1 MNSGPWKNSSGIRA
15 AIRPGWLRC
24 FSVTC
29 ALVCAFFAS
38 FRGRCWRAPLAVLV
52 ICTGAGGLP
61 AQTAAAGS
69 GSATVEFRQQL
80 PLGAVTGDARTL
92 RQRILSATSYRM
104 TAGDTYELQIQLG
117 SDRVNSFPLVLQD
130 DYQLEIPYVGTVE
143 VRDRL
148 FSDGRR
154 EIVRRIKEQVPA
166 RFVSFVLKQPA
177 LFDVFIY
184 GGVANPGIY
193 TVTPLS
199 RVSDLITV
207 AGGPQAGSSLRR
219 VELTRDDLTRTID
232 LTRFST
238 HGELDANPTLTPAD
252 RVRVPRAER
261 LVSVAGSVAFPG
273 VYDLLAGEGIVDL
286 IRFAGGLTG
295 VDSDN
300 RLSVLRGR
308 PVPQVVE
315 LGPAQW
321 RTFALRDGD
330 QVEAAPVARTERMV
344 LVQGALFGEPGGAAP
359 RPIPEQ
365 PVVVLLP
372 YAGGLT
378 VLQVLERMGGP
389 TPLARAERSSVLR
402 AATGA
407 RIAVDAAALWELRDP
422 ALDLLLEPGDQL
434 HVPMQDLNI
443 YVAGEVNV
451 PAAVPYQPSL
461 TIGDYLRAAGGLTED
476 GGASFTV
483 IDADHARS
491 RGTLF
496 TRPAPG
502 STIIADRNAWAGTR
516 NVLSELAIVA
526 GFTVVVWDLVFK
538 VYDRVTE

>member
-1 MNSGPWKNSSGIRA
+1 MSGSWWRA
-15 AIRPGWLRC
+15 LL
-24 FSVTC
+24 T
-29 ALVCAFFAS
+29 ALVLCA
-38 FRGRCWRAPLAVLV
+38 
-52 ICTGAGGLP
+52 GAGSLP
-61 AQTAAAGS
+61 AQTATAANGS
-69 GSATVEFRQQL
+69 TTEEFRQQL
-80 PLGAVTGDARTL
+80 PLGSVTGDAGTL

-117 SDRVNSFPLVLQD
+117 SDRVNVFPLVLQD
-130 DYQLEIPYVGTVE
+130 DYQLEIPYVGTVD
-143 VRDRL
+143 VRERL

-219 VELTRDDLTRTID
+219 VELTRDESTGTID

-261 LVSVAGSVAFPG
+261 LVSITGTVAFPG
-273 VYDLLAGEGIVDL
+273 VFDLLAGEGIADL
-286 IRFAGGLTG
+286 IRFAGGLRG
-295 VDSDN
+295 HASDT

-308 PVPQVVE
+308 RVPQVVE
-315 LGPAQW
+315 LTPAQW
-321 RTFALRDGD
+321 HTFPLRDGD
-330 QVEAAPVARTERMV
+330 RVEAAPAARTERMV
-344 LVQGALFGEPGGAAP
+344 LVQGALFGEPGGEVP

-365 PVVVLLP
+365 PVVILLP
-372 YAGGLT
+372 YASGLT

-402 AATGA
+402 AASRV
-407 RIAVDAAALWELRDP
+407 RIPVDVGALWEYRDP
-422 ALDLLLEPGDQL
+422 VLDLFLEPGDQV

-443 YVAGEVNV
+443 YMAGEVNV
-451 PAAVPYQPSL
+451 PSAIRYQPSL

-476 GGASFTV
+476 GGTDFTV

-496 TRPAPG
+496 TQPAPG
-502 STIIADRNAWAGTR
+502 STIIANRNAWAGTK
-516 NVLSELAIVA
+516 NVLGELALVA

-538 VYDRVTE
+538 IYDRVAE

>member
-1 MNSGPWKNSSGIRA
+1 M
-15 AIRPGWLRC
+15 
-24 FSVTC
+24 
-29 ALVCAFFAS
+29 
-38 FRGRCWRAPLAVLV
+38 
-52 ICTGAGGLP
+52 
-61 AQTAAAGS
+61 
-69 GSATVEFRQQL
+69 
-80 PLGAVTGDARTL
+80 
-92 RQRILSATSYRM
+92 
-104 TAGDTYELQIQLG
+104 
-117 SDRVNSFPLVLQD
+117 LQD
-130 DYQLEIPYVGTVE
+130 DYRLEIPYVGTVD
-143 VRDRL
+143 VRERM
-148 FSDGRR
+148 FSDARR

-177 LFDVFIY
+177 LFDVFIF

-261 LVSVAGSVAFPG
+261 LVSIAGSVAFPG
-273 VYDLLAGEGIVDL
+273 VYDLLAGEGIEDL
-286 IRFAGGLTG
+286 IRFAGGLRG
-295 VDSDN
+295 RDSDN

-308 PVPQVVE
+308 PVPQVE
-315 LGPAQW
+315 KLGPAQW
-321 RTFALRDGD
+321 STFQLRDGD
-330 QVEAAPVARTERMV
+330 RVEAAPAARTERMV
-344 LVQGALFGEPGGAAP
+344 LVQGALFGEPGGDAP
-359 RPIPEQ
+359 RSIPAQ

-372 YAGGLT
+372 HAGGLT
-378 VLQVLERMGGP
+378 VLQVLDRMGGP
-389 TPLARAERSSVLR
+389 TPLARAERGSVLR
-402 AATGA
+402 SATGV
-407 RIAVDAAALWELRDP
+407 RIPVDVAALWEFRDP

-443 YVAGEVNV
+443 YVGGEVNV
-451 PAAVPYQPSL
+451 PTAVPYQPSL

-476 GGASFTV
+476 GGTDFTV

-496 TRPAPG
+496 TQPAPG
-502 STIIADRNAWAGTR
+502 ATIIANRNAWAGTR

-538 VYDRVTE
+538 IYDRVAE

>member
-1 MNSGPWKNSSGIRA
+1 MSTGPWRTPRCIRA
-15 AIRPGWLRC
+15 AIHFDW
-24 FSVTC
+24 
-29 ALVCAFFAS
+29 
-38 FRGRCWRAPLAVLV
+38 PLAVRRRVPARRLRALDRGGWRPLLAVLLV
-52 ICTGAGGLP
+52 MCVGAGSLP
-61 AQTAAAGS
+61 AQTAPAGD
-69 GSATVEFRQQL
+69 GSTTEEFRQQL
-80 PLGAVTGDARTL
+80 PLGAVTGDAATL

-117 SDRVNSFPLVLQD
+117 SDDRVNTFPLVLQD
-130 DYQLEIPYVGTVE
+130 DYQLDIPFVGTVG

-166 RFVSFVLKQPA
+166 RFVSFVLRQPA

-207 AGGPQAGSSLRR
+207 AGGPQAGSSLRA
-219 VELTRDDLTRTID
+219 VELTRDGVTGTID

-261 LVSVAGSVAFPG
+261 LVSIAGTVAFPG
-273 VYDLLAGEGIVDL
+273 VFDLLAGEGIAEL
-286 IRFAGGLTG
+286 IRFAGGLRG
-295 VDSDN
+295 PESDT
-300 RLSVLRGR
+300 RLSVLRGQ
-308 PVPQVVE
+308 PVPRVVE
-315 LGPAQW
+315 LAPEQW
-321 RTFALRDGD
+321 RTFQLRDGD
-330 QVEAAPVARTERMV
+330 RVEAAPAARPERMV
-344 LVQGALFGEPGGAAP
+344 LVQGALFGEPGGEKP
-359 RPIPEQ
+359 RPIPDQ

-372 YAGGLT
+372 YASGLT
-378 VLQVLERMGGP
+378 VLQVLEQLGGP

-402 AATGA
+402 AASGV
-407 RIAVDAAALWELRDP
+407 RVPVDVAALWEYRDP
-422 ALDLLLEPGDQL
+422 VLDLFLDPGDQL
-434 HVPMQDLNI
+434 HVPLQDLNV

-451 PAAVPYQPSL
+451 PSAVRYQPSL

-476 GGASFTV
+476 GGTDFTV
-483 IDADHARS
+483 IDANHARS

-496 TRPAPG
+496 TQPAPG
-502 STIIADRNAWAGTR
+502 STIIANRNAWAGTR

-526 GFTVVVWDLVFK
+526 GFTVIIWDLVFK
-538 VYDRVTE
+538 VYDRVAP